1 MRYPNPRRRPTPPPV
16 WLYLVTAAAIIWW
29 LSEPGT
35 PAIFRVW
42 MWMARAALKSCRRLR
57 PQKRHR
63 LPSQCLASSQ
73 RSKSRLLQ
81 SFYAADLDLLKVG
94 VPLPRSI
101 HCSVD
106 AFCMAGFPSSH

>member
-42 MWMARAALKSCRRLR
+42 MWMAAFIIILLTWVADTH
-57 PQKRHR
+57 P
-63 LPSQCLASSQ
+63 A
-73 RSKSRLLQ
+73 RSTR
-81 SFYAADLDLLKVG
+81 
-94 VPLPRSI
+94 
-101 HCSVD
+101 
-106 AFCMAGFPSSH
+106 